1 VATVAIFL
9 PSFLFVALLNP
20 WIPRL
25 RQNPVMAS
33 FLDAVNVT
41 AVALMAAVMI
51 QLGVLTLTSGPAW
64 LIALVSALAVLKWK
78 VAAPW
83 LVLAGGV
90 LGYVFYFLGVA

>member
-1 VATVAIFL
+1 
-9 PSFLFVALLNP
+9 
-20 WIPRL
+20 
-25 RQNPVMAS
+25 MAS

-51 QLGVLTLTSGPAW
+51 QLGVLTLTSPAAW
-64 LIALVSALAVLKWK
+64 VIALASALAVLKWK

-83 LVLAGGV
+83 LVLGGGI